1 MNKIYKEITFNF
13 TKALNKLEL
22 RTNVRS
28 FISMRK
34 AEEVISLLFEI
45 IFDKLERD
53 GKVNIRGFC
62 IIKKIKCK
70 GGKYYFEFI
79 DKRKK

>member
-1 MNKIYKEITFNF
+1 MSKIYKEITFNF

-22 RTNVRS
+22 RTSVRS
-28 FISMRK
+28 FISIRK
-34 AEEVISLLFEI
+34 AEKVISLLFEI

-70 GGKYYFEFI
+70 EGKHYFEFI
-79 DKRKK
+79 DNRKK

>member
-1 MNKIYKEITFNF
+1 MSKIYKEITFNF

-22 RTNVRS
+22 RTSARS

-34 AEEVISLLFEI
+34 AEKIISLLFEV
-45 IFDKLERD
+45 IFDKLEKD
-53 GKVNIRGFC
+53 GKVNIKNFC

-70 GGKYYFEFI
+70 NDKYYFEFI
-79 DKRKK
+79 DNRKK

>member
-1 MNKIYKEITFNF
+1 M
-13 TKALNKLEL
+13 KALNKAGF
-22 RTNVRS
+22 RTNARS
-28 FISMRK
+28 FISMRSVDK
-34 AEEVISLLFEI
+34 IISLLFEI

-53 GKVNIRGFC
+53 GKANIRGFC

-70 GGKYYFEFI
+70 EGKHYFEFI